1 LKRIDD
7 KTGFLQ
13 KKTAYL
19 SEEISLVTLAFEHG
33 KTADE

>member
-1 LKRIDD
+1 MIKLA
-7 KTGFLQ
+7 FC

-19 SEEISLVTLAFEHG
+19 SEEISLVTLAFEYG